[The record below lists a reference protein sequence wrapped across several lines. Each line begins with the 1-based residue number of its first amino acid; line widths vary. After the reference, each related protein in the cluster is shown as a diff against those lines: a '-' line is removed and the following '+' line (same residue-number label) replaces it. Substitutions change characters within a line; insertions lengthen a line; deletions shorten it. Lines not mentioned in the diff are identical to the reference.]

1 MPNWK
6 MFSADDHVDLP
17 YLPGDLWTGRVPR
30 KFRERVPR
38 LVENA
43 EEWHWEADGK
53 LFGAR
58 YRYDNYTSIRF
69 GKSPAPVTQEP
80 GRWRPTTPELRL
92 EDMDRDGVECQVM
105 YGGLISGF
113 QLAEPELNT
122 VSLRAYNEWIAE
134 FCAAAPERLIG
145 LGFLPVHGV
154 EAAVEELHHCAR
166 LGLKGVQFQ
175 AFDATR
181 RVWDEAWEPLWS
193 AAEDTG
199 LPISFH
205 QGAGFWSTGRTNI
218 PPGRG
223 VDLVRITVVA
233 AQLDEV
239 LASLVLSGVLERHPK
254 FRAVLG
260 ESSLG
265 WIPYILQKM
274 DQEYAIRPRM
284 RPTGPGA
291 LKMKPSEYYPAADV
305 RDVPGGPGGAPAAGR
320 ARRGHRACGPRTT
333 RTAIPCG
340 RCRTRPSSR
349 TWPAWTRRWCGRS
362 PGTTPGS
369 STWERRDGGATSFP
383 LPRE

>member
-1 MPNWK
+1 MPDWK

-17 YLPGDLWTGRVPR
+17 YLPGDLWIERVPR
-30 KFRERVPR
+30 KFRDRVPR
-38 LVENA
+38 LVETT
-43 EEWHWEADGK
+43 EGWHWEADGK
-53 LFGAR
+53 LFGAL

-69 GKSPAPVTQEP
+69 GKSTTPVMQEP

-113 QLAEPELNT
+113 QLEEPELNT

-134 FCAAAPERLIG
+134 FCSASPERLIG

-154 EAAVEELHHCAR
+154 ETAVAELHHCAR

-193 AAEDTG
+193 AAEETG

-223 VDLVRITVVA
+223 VDLIRITVVA

-265 WIPYILQKM
+265 LDPVHPPEDGPRVRNPPADAADRRRDAQDEAVRILQ
-274 DQEYAIRPRM
+274 
-284 RPTGPGA
+284 
-291 LKMKPSEYYPAADV
+291 AASV
-305 RDVPGGPGGAPAAGR
+305 RNVPGRRGGAEAAGR
-320 ARRGHRACGPRTT
+320 ARDGHGVVGFGLSPR
-333 RTAIPCG
+333 
-340 RCRTRPSSR
+340 
-349 TWPAWTRRWCGRS
+349 
-362 PGTTPGS
+362 
-369 STWERRDGGATSFP
+369 
-383 LPRE
+383 

>member
-1 MPNWK
+1 MPDWK

-17 YLPGDLWTGRVPR
+17 YLPGDLWIERVPR
-30 KFRERVPR
+30 KFRDRVPR
-38 LVENA
+38 LVETA
-43 EEWHWEADGK
+43 EGWHWEADGK
-53 LFGAR
+53 LFGAL

-69 GKSPAPVTQEP
+69 GKSTTPVMQEP

-113 QLAEPELNT
+113 QLEEPELNT

-134 FCAAAPERLIG
+134 FCSVSPERLIG

-154 EAAVEELHHCAR
+154 ETAVAELHHCAR

-193 AAEDTG
+193 AAEETG

-223 VDLVRITVVA
+223 VDLIRITVVA

-274 DQEYAIRPRM
+274 DQEYEIRPRM
-284 RPTGPGA
+284 RPTGAGA
-291 LKMKPSEYYPAADV
+291 LKMKPSEYYKRQVYATFQEDAVGLKLLDELGTDTVLWASDYPHGDSVWPLSHQTVEREMAGMDEAVV
-305 RDVPGGPGGAPAAGR
+305 RKITRDN
-320 ARRGHRACGPRTT
+320 ARKLYLG
-333 RTAIPCG
+333 
-340 RCRTRPSSR
+340 
-349 TWPAWTRRWCGRS
+349 
-362 PGTTPGS
+362 
-369 STWERRDGGATSFP
+369 EK
-383 LPRE
+383 

>member
-1 MPNWK
+1 MNRERTEATMPDWK

-17 YLPGDLWTGRVPR
+17 YLPGDLWVERVPR
-30 KFRERVPR
+30 KFRDRVPR

-53 LFGAR
+53 LFGVR

-69 GKSPAPVTQEP
+69 GKSTTPVMQEP

-113 QLAEPELNT
+113 QLEEPELNT
-122 VSLRAYNEWIAE
+122 VSLRAYNDWIAE
-134 FCAAAPERLIG
+134 FCSASPERLIG

-154 EAAVEELHHCAR
+154 EAAVAELHHCAR

-181 RVWDEAWEPLWS
+181 RVWDETWEPLWS

-223 VDLVRITVVA
+223 VDLIRITVVA

-239 LASLVLSGVLERHPK
+239 LASLVLSGILERHPK

-284 RPTGPGA
+284 RPTGAGT
-291 LKMKPSEYYPAADV
+291 LTMKPSEYYQRQVYATFQEDAVGLKLLDELGTDTVLWASDYPHGDSVWPYSHETVEQEMAGMDEAVV
-305 RDVPGGPGGAPAAGR
+305 RKITRDN
-320 ARRGHRACGPRTT
+320 ARKLYLGEA
-333 RTAIPCG
+333 
-340 RCRTRPSSR
+340 
-349 TWPAWTRRWCGRS
+349 
-362 PGTTPGS
+362 
-369 STWERRDGGATSFP
+369 
-383 LPRE
+383 

>member
-1 MPNWK
+1 MPDWK

-17 YLPGDLWTGRVPR
+17 YLPGDLWIERVPR
-30 KFRERVPR
+30 KFRDRVPR
-38 LVENA
+38 LVETT
-43 EEWHWEADGK
+43 EGWHWEADGK

-58 YRYDNYTSIRF
+58 YRYDNYTRIRF
-69 GKSPAPVTQEP
+69 GKSTTPVTQEP

-113 QLAEPELNT
+113 QLEEPELNT

-134 FCAAAPERLIG
+134 FCSASPARLIG

-154 EAAVEELHHCAR
+154 ETAVAELHHCAR

-175 AFDATR
+175 AFDATK

-193 AAEDTG
+193 AAEETG

-223 VDLVRITVVA
+223 VDLIRITVVA

-265 WIPYILQKM
+265 WIPVHPPEDGPGVRNPPAHAADRRRDAQDEAVRILQ
-274 DQEYAIRPRM
+274 
-284 RPTGPGA
+284 
-291 LKMKPSEYYPAADV
+291 AASV
-305 RDVPGGPGGAPAAGR
+305 RDVPGRRGGAEAAGR
-320 ARRGHRACGPRTT
+320 VGDGYGVVGFGLSPR
-333 RTAIPCG
+333 
-340 RCRTRPSSR
+340 
-349 TWPAWTRRWCGRS
+349 
-362 PGTTPGS
+362 
-369 STWERRDGGATSFP
+369 
-383 LPRE
+383 